1 MNDVQLPWFHIQFE
15 RLGFGHPDALL
26 SLFSNLLQH
35 TWTQFIS
42 WAMLCI
48 YACFIYT
55 SRFLYPS
62 YSHDG
67 YEFKLIKMPNLV
79 HDKFMHIFHGFW
91 SIKGLLLSMPYKC
104 DYNTS
109 PPHPHKEN
117 TIKHIF
123 GVHGFKGSYEHHKL
137 KAKLVDSSQSP
148 TMHQPTWHIN
158 TIDF

>member
-1 MNDVQLPWFHIQFE
+1 MPRSLLCACYYKPKVGTYTKIGMEQTILWWSEIYNITYSMSCFQLPWFHIQFE
-15 RLGFGHPDALL
+15 RLGFGHLDALL
-26 SLFSNLLQH
+26 YLFSNLLQH

-48 YACFIYT
+48 YECFIYT

-79 HDKFMHIFHGFW
+79 YDKFIHIFHGFW

-104 DYNTS
+104 EYNTLWAQNGAHMCS
-109 PPHPHKEN
+109 
-117 TIKHIF
+117 
-123 GVHGFKGSYEHHKL
+123 
-137 KAKLVDSSQSP
+137 
-148 TMHQPTWHIN
+148 
-158 TIDF
+158 